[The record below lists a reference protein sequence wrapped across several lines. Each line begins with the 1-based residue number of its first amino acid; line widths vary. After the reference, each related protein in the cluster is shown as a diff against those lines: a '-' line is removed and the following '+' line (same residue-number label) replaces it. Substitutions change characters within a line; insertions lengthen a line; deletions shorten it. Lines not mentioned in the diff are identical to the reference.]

1 MESKEIRVKIPAELS
16 ELESISNINWQL
28 AVNKILKE
36 KFDEIKKIREIID
49 KSKLTEKQA
58 EKLSD
63 EVNLDLAKRY
73 EELSKKTNRKLYKSH

>member
-1 MESKEIRVKIPAELS
+1 MESKEIKVKIPAELN

-49 KSKLTEKQA
+49 KSDLTEKQA
-58 EKLSD
+58 DELSD
-63 EVNLDLAKRY
+63 EVNMALARRY
-73 EELSKKTNRKLYKSH
+73 EELKRKK

>member
-1 MESKEIRVKIPAELS
+1 MESKEIRVKIPAELN

-49 KSKLTEKQA
+49 KSKLTEEQA

-63 EVNLDLAKRY
+63 EVNMSLAKRY
-73 EELSKKTNRKLYKSH
+73 EELLKKR